1 MISSHEYINLI
12 GFLKSFKVLEAFNTL
27 TLLKDYIKLLRL
39 FCFLRELV
47 PTQSQSVSSVI
58 RTTSILVLY
67 INQDLSAL

>member
-12 GFLKSFKVLEAFNTL
+12 GFLKSLKFLEALNTL

-39 FCFLRELV
+39 FCFLRELA

-67 INQDLSAL
+67 INQDLFAL